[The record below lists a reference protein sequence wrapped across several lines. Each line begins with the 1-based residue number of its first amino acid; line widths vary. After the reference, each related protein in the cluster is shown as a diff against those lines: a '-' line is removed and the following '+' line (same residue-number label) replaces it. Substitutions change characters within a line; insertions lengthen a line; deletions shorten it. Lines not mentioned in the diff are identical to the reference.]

1 MAEQKHLDI
10 AEMEHGLIE
19 LIAQNLLE
27 TGPSFNADSNLYEAG
42 LDSMAIMQLLLLMEQ
57 KFGIMLPESDLSR
70 ENFNDIRSLARL
82 LQTRLLV
89 APGSKGA

>member
-1 MAEQKHLDI
+1 MAEQKHLDL
-10 AEMEHGLIE
+10 AELEGGLTE
-19 LIAQNLLE
+19 LISGNLLE

-42 LDSMAIMQLLLLMEQ
+42 LDSMAIMQLLLLIEQ

-82 LQTRLLV
+82 LEKRLV
-89 APGSKGA
+89 AQQK